1 MLIFSISPLTLACF
15 WFSSC
20 LCFAFHVVSTHVPH
34 TAKKNTQINLC
45 LNKQILNRSFT
56 YKWCQGFKLFHL
68 LLYACRV
75 HFASGW
81 GIQFMDPKATVT
93 QQPLQPQMLLL
104 PVKQNCYVDFVF
116 ICLKS
121 CKKACSKFFFCYGTV
136 KQLFLHCKRSWATKN
151 EWHTDFISDFV
162 GLLLHYWFYTEPLNF
177 SHYFLLT
184 QLQIRD
190 HR

>member
-1 MLIFSISPLTLACF
+1 MPENVIPMDYKAQKTDAKCEAKPWCHFEASKALRSGSSPTFSACGRAQQKVKLHFSWTWRQIKPSGVLIFSISPLVLACF

-20 LCFAFHVVSTHVPH
+20 LCFAFHIVSTHILH

-45 LNKQILNRSFT
+45 LNKQILNQSFT

-81 GIQFMDPKATVT
+81 GIQSMDLKATVT

-104 PVKQNCYVDFVF
+104 PIK
-116 ICLKS
+116 
-121 CKKACSKFFFCYGTV
+121 
-136 KQLFLHCKRSWATKN
+136 
-151 EWHTDFISDFV
+151 
-162 GLLLHYWFYTEPLNF
+162 
-177 SHYFLLT
+177 
-184 QLQIRD
+184 
-190 HR
+190 